1 MLAPPR
7 WWRCCGHLSRPDGT
21 YRSAC
26 SVNHGSG
33 RVLSRGDAKQ
43 ELSELHDDMD
53 REIAEIRRTLAGVEV
68 RQVVVIKARTS
79 LDECG
84 HVYNDLDELLRVL
97 ETAGVAEIARRL

>member
-1 MLAPPR
+1 MPGARFHAARGCDPIPTR
-7 WWRCCGHLSRPDGT
+7 VGG

-43 ELSELHDDMD
+43 GLSELHDDMD

-68 RQVVVIKARTS
+68 RQVVVIKARTP

-84 HVYNDLDELLRVL
+84 HV
-97 ETAGVAEIARRL
+97 